1 MVYFFINF
9 ENVKE
14 DGLDAL
20 SKVKRED
27 KIVIFY
33 SDNTPKVNLALIG
46 VILTRKLNVQVIKA
60 VTGHKNSLDHQMASF
75 VGMTMGRNKEDD
87 YCIVS
92 ADMAFSDLVLFY
104 KKKKYRIYRV
114 TQISEYYRMTGEKAR
129 SDSI

>member
-1 MVYFFINF
+1 MIYFFVDF

-27 KIVIFY
+27 RVVIFY
-33 SDNTPKVNLALIG
+33 SDNTPKMNLALVG
-46 VILTRKLNVQVIKA
+46 AILTRKLNVQVIKA

-75 VGMTMGRNKEDD
+75 IGMTMGKSKEDD

-92 ADMAFSDLVLFY
+92 ADMAFSDLVSFY
-104 KKKKYRIYRV
+104 KQRKYKICRV
-114 TQISEYYRMTGEKAR
+114 TQISEYYRITSKKNQLN
-129 SDSI
+129 SI